1 MLKLWR
7 ANECRGAPSV
17 EVCTEMKN
25 VEIIY
30 NMNAATLVGN
40 MSPMGASREGPERER
55 AERVRTKSE
64 EELGVYFE

>member
-30 NMNAATLVGN
+30 NMNGAKLVGN
-40 MSPMGASREGPERER
+40 MGASREGPEREGR
-55 AERVRTKSE
+55 KGENKIRGGTWCI
-64 EELGVYFE
+64 F

>member
-30 NMNAATLVGN
+30 NMNGTKLVGN
-40 MSPMGASREGPERER
+40 MSPMGASREGPEREGR
-55 AERVRTKSE
+55 KGENKIRGGTWCI
-64 EELGVYFE
+64 F

>member
-7 ANECRGAPSV
+7 ANECRGAPSA

-30 NMNAATLVGN
+30 NMNGAKLVGN
-40 MSPMGASREGPERER
+40 MSPMGASREGPEREGR
-55 AERVRTKSE
+55 KGENKIRGGTWCI
-64 EELGVYFE
+64 F